1 MPILAILI
9 MAVYF
14 VQISNSSDA
23 QLACLT
29 MCAHAE
35 GPSACFGEVYVL
47 VVARLLQ
54 ILSC

>member
-1 MPILAILI
+1 M
-9 MAVYF
+9 
-14 VQISNSSDA
+14 QISNSSDA
-23 QLACLT
+23 QLACRT

-54 ILSC
+54 ILSCWEAGTH